1 MWKGSVASREW
12 FQPGEWQPECL
23 KPNESQTPTGILD
36 PVMHLC
42 TPELSLN
49 RDLLSNPI
57 GGHLKSSIPKK
68 ESGTPISLTG
78 LTLESLYRSDI
89 LSSTNNIRQFSARL
103 GGADCTSH
111 FFQFPVSNPCLAH
124 LAPFQPCSKIFK
136 MFFEFIINRHLRP
149 KQCLFQHKD
158 INSQSAMQ
166 PQRSGQ
172 QPFNLAVPLLRSHEW
187 KLNLTHTA
195 LCPYAFLS
203 RLQL

>member
-1 MWKGSVASREW
+1 MASREW

-23 KPNESQTPTGILD
+23 KPNESQTPKGILD

-68 ESGTPISLTG
+68 KVEHP
-78 LTLESLYRSDI
+78 Y
-89 LSSTNNIRQFSARL
+89 NIRQLSARL

-111 FFQFPVSNPCLAH
+111 FFQFPVSNPHLAH

-172 QPFNLAVPLLRSHEW
+172 QPFNLMVPLLRSHEW

-195 LCPYAFLS
+195 LCPYAFFS
-203 RLQL
+203 HLQL